1 SVNDMT
7 DEDRLR
13 LYEKHF
19 KKYTMACK
27 TLGGA
32 CHYLNRHW
40 VRRQYDQ
47 GRRDVYEI
55 YELANQIWKETFFK
69 PIFPNI
75 IQTCLNLIKEHRI
88 NKLSI
93 DIETIKK
100 IIEIYVDENFNKE
113 IKESIDKHST
123 SEPITDIYK
132 QYFEIKFVQ
141 DAEDFYRQQ
150 KILCLESNSIME
162 DLTQISKNFD
172 EEINFVKLFLPKFK
186 STFQML
192 INKLEEIFLP
202 DHNVNLIKDKMETIV
217 SAENSQEIRHLCEL
231 VRQIPKIKRELTQL
245 IENHIYQFGIN
256 TIEKI
261 SETAINDPNLY
272 IETIFDI
279 YERFVKLFCTEPSFN
294 IALDKACCK
303 FINNNAVTEKSGT
316 TTKSAELL
324 ARYYDTLLK
333 KGNKTMEDKNFEEKF
348 NKIMIVFTYIEDKD
362 VYERFYG
369 KMLSRRLVNQLSAS
383 DDDEKLM
390 ISKLKETC
398 SFQYTSKF
406 ERMVQDVDVS
416 KNLMDEYQIYCTNKD
431 LKSIIDFSVMV
442 LSSNSWPFS
451 PLPNVILPIELQE
464 AFDNFKDFYTHHHCG
479 RKLILLYQYSKGELQ
494 ICFTKQKCTLQVS
507 TYEMIV
513 LLLFNEKL
521 NWTVEEIQDKTQIQ
535 SDLLLQVVCSL
546 LKIKILFSKEISE
559 NFQDNDIKMNHTIE
573 LKEDFTSEKLRINLN
588 MPLKSTKQKDLK
600 SLNKSINEDRKLVIQ
615 AAIIRIMKER
625 KTLKHSLLIQ
635 EVLEHVSSRF
645 KSENHLI
652 KVKLFY

>member
-1 SVNDMT
+1 MT

-19 KKYTMACK
+19 NKYTRACK
-27 TLGGA
+27 ILNGA

-40 VRRQYDQ
+40 VRRQYDN
-47 GRRDVYEI
+47 GRRNVYEI
-55 YELANQIWKETFFK
+55 NELANQIWKETFFK

-100 IIEIYVDENFNKE
+100 IIEIYADENFNKE
-113 IKESIDKHST
+113 IKESIDKDST

-279 YERFVKLFCTEPSFN
+279 YERFFKLFCTEPSFN
-294 IALDKACCK
+294 IALDKTCCK

-324 ARYYDTLLK
+324 ARYCDTLLK
-333 KGNKTMEDKNFEEKF
+333 KG
-348 NKIMIVFTYIEDKD
+348 
-362 VYERFYG
+362 FYG

-383 DDDEKLM
+383 DDYEKLM

-416 KNLMDEYQIYCTNKD
+416 KNLMDEYQIYCTNKN
-431 LKSIIDFSVMV
+431 LKSIVDFSVMV

-451 PLPNVILPIELQE
+451 PLPNVILPIELKE
-464 AFDNFKDFYTHHHCG
+464 TFDNFKDFYTHHHCG

-494 ICFTKQKCTLQVS
+494 ICFTKQKYTLQVS
-507 TYEMIV
+507 TYEIIV

-625 KTLKHSLLIQ
+625 KTLKHSLLMQ
-635 EVLEHVSSRF
+635 EVLEHLSSRF

-652 KVKLFY
+652 KKCIDILIDKEYLERNSDNKEILHYLT

>member
-1 SVNDMT
+1 MT

-390 ISKLKETC
+390 ISKLK
-398 SFQYTSKF
+398 
-406 ERMVQDVDVS
+406 
-416 KNLMDEYQIYCTNKD
+416 
-431 LKSIIDFSVMV
+431 
-442 LSSNSWPFS
+442 
-451 PLPNVILPIELQE
+451 LQE

-625 KTLKHSLLIQ
+625 KTLKHSLLMQ
-635 EVLEHVSSRF
+635 EVLEHLSSRF

-652 KVKLFY
+652 KKCIDILIDKEYLERNSDNKEILHYLT